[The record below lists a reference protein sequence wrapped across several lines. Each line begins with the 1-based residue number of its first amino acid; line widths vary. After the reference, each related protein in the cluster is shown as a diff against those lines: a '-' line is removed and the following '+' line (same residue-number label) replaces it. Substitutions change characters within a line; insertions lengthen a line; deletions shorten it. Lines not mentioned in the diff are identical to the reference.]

1 MKPSE
6 QELLEKIDKIL
17 DRIEADTYYA
27 DSSVLRS
34 AAEMLIESE
43 AKCKELEAEIARL
56 ETEPCSALR
65 WQQGEPTS
73 NGFWWL
79 RAGNLS
85 PRVVRAY
92 HNGSVMV
99 HDYTGPVA
107 VPYGNFEC
115 AGPLPEPAPN
125 GRGEARESASV
136 ASTELLAQSKEKKP

>member
-1 MKPSE
+1 MKPSDN
-6 QELLEKIDKIL
+6 DKICVHHN
-17 DRIEADTYYA
+17 D
-27 DSSVLRS
+27 
-34 AAEMLIESE
+34 AERWNVAGKCRCCLLQRAEQAE